1 MKIDKTVMLSC
12 LVALV
17 VFKVIDKLFL
27 DKALSKIG
35 LGEGFDAENI
45 EDSDLN

>member
-1 MKIDKTVMLSC
+1 MKIDKTVMISC

-27 DKALSKIG
+27 EKALEKAGIG
-35 LGEGFDAENI
+35 NFDAENA
-45 EDSDLN
+45 EDSDFN

>member
-27 DKALSKIG
+27 EKALEKIG
-35 LGEGFDAENI
+35 VGNFDAENI